1 MEWGVTP
8 LAGSGTRDVDVAF
21 DVDVVTIDAAA
32 AHAAVDVTRAPVHEK
47 RTPCGPGSRCRGI
60 SVAFGRCLLTEPID
74 APSVA
79 GDEATAH
86 AVAAQLVR
94 HHRISDATYAAA
106 IDAFGETGLVELVTT
121 VGYYC
126 LISVTLNAFE
136 IPLPDDWD
144 DPFPD

>member
-1 MEWGVTP
+1 MQPTYRGDGTP
-8 LAGSGTRDVDVAF
+8 DRTGSLFCPAPG
-21 DVDVVTIDAAA
+21 DAAMP
-32 AHAAVDVTRAPVHEK
+32 HPRPRSRA
-47 RTPCGPGSRCRGI
+47 RPGRPRSSARR
-60 SVAFGRCLLTEPID
+60 RH
-74 APSVA
+74 PSFT
-79 GDEATAH
+79 GDKATAH